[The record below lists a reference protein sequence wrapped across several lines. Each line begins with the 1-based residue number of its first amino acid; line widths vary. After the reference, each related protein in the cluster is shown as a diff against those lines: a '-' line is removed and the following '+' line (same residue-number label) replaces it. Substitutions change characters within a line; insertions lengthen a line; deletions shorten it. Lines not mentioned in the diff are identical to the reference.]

1 VRSNNKG
8 GSVKGIILAGGSGTR
23 LHPVTQVI
31 SKQLLPIYDKPMI
44 YYPLSVLMLAGIREI
59 LLISTPEDTPRFRQL
74 LGSGEQWGI
83 QIEYAVQPSPDGLA
97 QAFLIGKEFLAGD
110 GCCLVLGDNIFYGHD
125 FPTTLR
131 QAAAGGPGATVFAY
145 PVLDPERY
153 GVVEFDKEGRAISLE
168 EKPLKPKSRY
178 AVTGIYFYDAQVVG
192 VAEGLKPSARGE
204 LEITDVNRWYLERG
218 QLRTELLGRGMAWLD
233 TGTHDSLLEAAT
245 FIHTIEQRQGL
256 KVACPEEIAYRLGY
270 IDARQMKALAAKIA
284 KSTYGQYLLRL
295 LEETVY

>member
-1 VRSNNKG
+1 
-8 GSVKGIILAGGSGTR
+8 VKGIVLAGGSGTR

-31 SKQLLPIYDKPMI
+31 SKQLLPVYDKPMI

-59 LLISTPEDTPRFRQL
+59 LLISTPEDIPRFQQL
-74 LGSGEQWGI
+74 LGTGEQWGLRL
-83 QIEYAVQPSPDGLA
+83 EYAVQPSPDGLA

-110 GCCLVLGDNIFYGHD
+110 GCCLALGDNIFYGHD
-125 FPTTLR
+125 FAKALQ

-153 GVVEFDKEGRAISLE
+153 GVVEFDDQRRAISLE

-178 AVTGIYFYDAQVVG
+178 AVTGIYFYDAQVVS
-192 VAEGLKPSARGE
+192 VAEGLKPSPRGE

-245 FIHTIEQRQGL
+245 FIHTIEKRQGL
-256 KVACPEEIAYRLGY
+256 KIACPEEIAWRLGY
-270 IDARQMKALAAKIA
+270 IDAEQVRALAAKIA

-295 LEETVY
+295 LEEKVY